1 MTLRKSTLRLP
12 RLNDPTEGTRL
23 EDIASG
29 WGRCVWGAGGIYAT
43 VRKRRELEAALMG
56 MGISDQQ
63 SETGRLFLTLANIG
77 NWRPMGLEATIF
89 LFF

>member
-1 MTLRKSTLRLP
+1 V
-12 RLNDPTEGTRL
+12 
-23 EDIASG
+23 
-29 WGRCVWGAGGIYAT
+29 CGAGGIYAT

-63 SETGRLFLTLANIG
+63 SETGRLSLTLANIG